1 MNVDVIVLITIVC
14 GIGGLTISYVV
25 SCRNKAKDDKA
36 EGASVATI
44 TSDMG
49 YVKSGIEGI
58 NKKLEVQDE
67 RHLVVVERLC
77 TVETSARS
85 AHKRLDDIL
94 EKGNHHE

>member
-1 MNVDVIVLITIVC
+1 MNVDIVLVIGIVC
-14 GIGGLTISYVV
+14 SSGGFLISYFVYG
-25 SCRNKAKDDKA
+25 RNKAKDDKA
-36 EGASVATI
+36 DGASVATI

-67 RHLVVVERLC
+67 RHLGVVERLC
-77 TVETSARS
+77 TVETSAKS

-94 EKGNHHE
+94 EKENHHE